1 MGAVPTRI
9 KTEGVS
15 SQLSRVFCALG
26 ALALIPE
33 RLCPKRRGP
42 TPSALL
48 SAPTHAL
55 CKWCGREGWG
65 TWWRTLLR
73 CWLSELT
80 AMQSVCRFVGGDF
93 TRLYVSLSLSPT
105 PRTPTAPMRRRL
117 LLTSSTI
124 R

>member
-1 MGAVPTRI
+1 MGAGATAS

-55 CKWCGREGWG
+55 CKWCAGKARG
-65 TWWRTLLR
+65 TWWRTSLLV
-73 CWLSELT
+73 
-80 AMQSVCRFVGGDF
+80 AQ
-93 TRLYVSLSLSPT
+93 
-105 PRTPTAPMRRRL
+105 RL
-117 LLTSSTI
+117 LVSQRCSLFADSLVWYSD